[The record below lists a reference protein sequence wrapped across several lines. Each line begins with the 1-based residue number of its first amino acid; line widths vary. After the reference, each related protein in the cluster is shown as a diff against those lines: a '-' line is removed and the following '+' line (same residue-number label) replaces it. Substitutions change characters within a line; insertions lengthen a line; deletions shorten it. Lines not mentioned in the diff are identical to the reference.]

1 MGDDAFNLIVNGLF
15 MSVVRYCIHVFGN
28 VWITAEDNDRRYKAF
43 TKKDN
48 HRLQVL
54 ENRVLR
60 MKLNQSDNSNTSC
73 KDLVRMTGDM
83 SIHQLMA
90 YFTLLQMH
98 KTVTTQKPSYLA
110 NKLVLRKPTVDE
122 RVFPHRQ
129 LNCINLDDRNMT
141 ISRSGF
147 ICRGA
152 KLWNLLPLELRC
164 KEKSNSFKSGVKQWI
179 KEYVS
184 VKSP

>member
-90 YFTLLQMH
+90 YFTL
-98 KTVTTQKPSYLA
+98 
-110 NKLVLRKPTVDE
+110 R
-122 RVFPHRQ
+122 
-129 LNCINLDDRNMT
+129 
-141 ISRSGF
+141 
-147 ICRGA
+147 
-152 KLWNLLPLELRC
+152 
-164 KEKSNSFKSGVKQWI
+164 
-179 KEYVS
+179 
-184 VKSP
+184 

>member
-1 MGDDAFNLIVNGLF
+1 MVYLCRSSDIAFMYLATFGLQQKT
-15 MSVVRYCIHVFGN
+15 MIEDIKLSLRR
-28 VWITAEDNDRRYKAF
+28 ITSF
-43 TKKDN
+43 
-48 HRLQVL
+48 RLQVL

-152 KLWNLLPLELRC
+152 KIW
-164 KEKSNSFKSGVKQWI
+164 KEKSNSFMSGVKHWI